1 MQASFDIVKINPQ
14 MPTDTWQM
22 PDQLCTDAQ
31 IQLCTDAQILQIG
44 HERHVKTTG
53 THVRR
58 ANWSFKPPLPTS
70 RGL

>member
-22 PDQLCTDAQ
+22 PD
-31 IQLCTDAQILQIG
+31 QLCTDAQILQIG